1 MSDAP
6 REAAER
12 RCEPGALVLTQ
23 NVRACAV
30 VMVPGQYQARE
41 PAPPMLKPMAKGV
54 RDIAEARLLPQ
65 KPVFAGRKGRLRGA
79 QPRHG

>member
-1 MSDAP
+1 
-6 REAAER
+6 
-12 RCEPGALVLTQ
+12 VLTQ
-23 NVRACAV
+23 NVRARAV

-41 PAPPMLKPMAKGV
+41 PAPPMLKPMAKGE

-65 KPVFAGRKGRLRGA
+65 EPVFADRKGRLSGA